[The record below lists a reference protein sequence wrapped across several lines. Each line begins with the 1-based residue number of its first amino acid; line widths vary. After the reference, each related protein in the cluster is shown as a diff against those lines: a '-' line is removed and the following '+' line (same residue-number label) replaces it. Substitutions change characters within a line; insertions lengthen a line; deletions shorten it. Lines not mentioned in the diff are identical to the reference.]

1 MNEDT
6 KIFSCEHCDYTSKWK
21 CNTIRH
27 MVRNHTPPKTM
38 ITPPKTMITP
48 PKTMITPPKTMNAP
62 PKTMNAPPKTMN
74 APPKTMNSSAETM
87 NFFAKD
93 MIATNQ
99 CELCNKVFSRKY
111 ILLKHIDK
119 CKGIINPLQ
128 CEYCLKEFNHA
139 SNKYVHRKH
148 CKVRIEKELEQNKID
163 LQNIAV
169 QNITNNNTINN
180 INNTIND
187 NSNTII
193 NQIVVFDPKNM
204 ELLNDHITKK
214 DLQNMVINTD
224 FSKIL
229 TDYGTALLSRKEN
242 QCVRK
247 TNLNSSSSA
256 IHVGDNKWEF
266 HTDKSIY
273 PKLLTRIAYNFSDI
287 KENFKIKVYE
297 QLDTFID
304 DVASEA
310 EDCHTDEKEEIRLKR
325 LYKKLFNNIKHLIFN
340 LTKKEV
346 DTK

>member
-1 MNEDT
+1 MNL
-6 KIFSCEHCDYTSKWK
+6 S
-21 CNTIRH
+21 
-27 MVRNHTPPKTM
+27 V
-38 ITPPKTMITP
+38 
-48 PKTMITPPKTMNAP
+48 
-62 PKTMNAPPKTMN
+62 
-74 APPKTMNSSAETM
+74 
-87 NFFAKD
+87 KD
-93 MIATNQ
+93 MIIQNSDANQ
-99 CELCNKVFSRKY
+99 CELCNKIFAKKY
-111 ILLKHIDK
+111 NLLKHIEK

-139 SNKYVHRKH
+139 SNKYVHRKS
-148 CKVRIEKELEQNKID
+148 CKVRLEKESEQNKID

-193 NQIVVFDPKNM
+193 NQIVVFDPKDM

-214 DLQNMVINTD
+214 DLQKMVINTD
-224 FSKIL
+224 FSKVL
-229 TDYGTALLSRKEN
+229 TDYSTALLSRKEN

-247 TNLNSSSSA
+247 TNLNSCSSA

-266 HTDKSIY
+266 QTDKTIY
-273 PKLLTRIAYNFSDI
+273 PKLLTRIAYNFSDM
-287 KENFKIKVYE
+287 KESFKIKVYE

-304 DVASEA
+304 DVAAEA

-346 DTK
+346 DTNSI